1 MLKDNSCHP
10 VDVAA
15 SNTDNSS
22 DDGVFCCICSK
33 KLSKDSVRSHK
44 RDCHDGLVERFHPLK
59 CTWCSQSIKT
69 HRGLSKHLSSC
80 QKVLSLSIPLP
91 CPHCKHEF
99 QTTKDLSVHSE
110 SCEVWEQ
117 DTDDDV
123 DIMRGFD
130 EELVCVIGNM
140 TGVQYMKTL
149 FEPVELRYKNGEKSF
164 GLRFPGVNKRVQDG
178 SMTFV
183 RPIKRRN
190 SPAIV
195 DIALET
201 ALKRHSYGGLVCS
214 DDYRLSENGD
224 EMWHMG
230 FAGNGEFLATS
241 LEGLLLQSGDM
252 VLFVNKVEVFGRI
265 LSEDPHRLD
274 VARPIGKRSFI
285 VVNEWHDEA
294 HKVMI
299 GTVKWNALV
308 TLAVILTNGT
318 VIVGPDNK
326 FFYPHVDSRVWIRK
340 DKKTRL
346 SNTMERQVRSKFDVK
361 STFGNFAAV
370 NPLLND
376 FRTLPVTLK
385 TLYEF
390 KTDNAW
396 SGLKV
401 GAFVFHQ
408 LYNGQHKIIKA
419 EVQSCMEEAL
429 KQFKDKPCK
438 ILDIVGQL
446 LNVMAEEEGAP
457 VSKEV
462 NKHLIELV
470 PKLSSEIWTLNKD
483 KVLPAIMKRIDEI
496 LR

>member
-195 DIALET
+195 DIA
-201 ALKRHSYGGLVCS
+201 
-214 DDYRLSENGD
+214 D
-224 EMWHMG
+224 
-230 FAGNGEFLATS
+230 
-241 LEGLLLQSGDM
+241 
-252 VLFVNKVEVFGRI
+252 
-265 LSEDPHRLD
+265 
-274 VARPIGKRSFI
+274 
-285 VVNEWHDEA
+285 
-294 HKVMI
+294 
-299 GTVKWNALV
+299 
-308 TLAVILTNGT
+308 
-318 VIVGPDNK
+318 
-326 FFYPHVDSRVWIRK
+326 
-340 DKKTRL
+340 
-346 SNTMERQVRSKFDVK
+346 
-361 STFGNFAAV
+361 
-370 NPLLND
+370 
-376 FRTLPVTLK
+376 
-385 TLYEF
+385 
-390 KTDNAW
+390 
-396 SGLKV
+396 
-401 GAFVFHQ
+401 
-408 LYNGQHKIIKA
+408 
-419 EVQSCMEEAL
+419 
-429 KQFKDKPCK
+429 
-438 ILDIVGQL
+438 
-446 LNVMAEEEGAP
+446 
-457 VSKEV
+457 
-462 NKHLIELV
+462 
-470 PKLSSEIWTLNKD
+470 
-483 KVLPAIMKRIDEI
+483 
-496 LR
+496 